1 MAGPDRQAEKRA
13 GTFLTQTSGE
23 IGSHFPREDGLLL
36 SADEPPAAE
45 STDGSADPFVFVC
58 EHASNRVPV
67 ALGDLGLEA
76 DQFERHIAWD
86 PGAAPVTRGL
96 AARFGAAT
104 VLQRYSRLVIDC
116 NREPHLPDAITPRSE
131 DTPIP
136 GNTGLTEDDRRSRI
150 AAVWAPFHAAVDKLL
165 NRRLA
170 EGRPTI
176 LVTVHSFTPIY
187 RGVARPWHV
196 GLISTDD
203 RRLVE
208 PMLASLGKGGDLVV
222 GDNQPYSPKDN
233 VDYTIRRHGRE
244 RGLPHVMIE
253 IRNDLLASP
262 RDVGA
267 WVEGLG
273 NTLAEAAETLGYQL
287 KEQRRARA

>member
-1 MAGPDRQAEKRA
+1 M
-13 GTFLTQTSGE
+13 SGE
-23 IGSHFPREDGLLL
+23 TGFQSLGGDSLLL
-36 SADEPPAAE
+36 SSDEPPAAE
-45 STDGSADPFVFVC
+45 WDEGVADPFVFVC

-86 PGAAPVTRGL
+86 PGAAPVARGL
-96 AARFGAAT
+96 AARFGAAS

-116 NREPHLPDAITPRSE
+116 NREPHLADAITVHSE

-136 GNTGLTEDDRRSRI
+136 GNAGLSEEARRGRI
-150 AAVWAPFHAAVDKLL
+150 AAIWAPFHGAVDRVL

-176 LVTVHSFTPIY
+176 LVTVHSFTPVY
-187 RGVARPWHV
+187 RGVPRPWHV

-208 PMLASLGKGGDLVV
+208 PMLASLRRGGDLVV
-222 GDNQPYSPKDN
+222 GDNEPYSPKDN

-253 IRNDLLASP
+253 IRNDLLAST
-262 RDVGA
+262 RDHEA
-267 WVEGLG
+267 WVKGLG
-273 NTLAEAAETLGYQL
+273 DTLAEAATTLGYDIS
-287 KEQRRARA
+287 ERRHTRM